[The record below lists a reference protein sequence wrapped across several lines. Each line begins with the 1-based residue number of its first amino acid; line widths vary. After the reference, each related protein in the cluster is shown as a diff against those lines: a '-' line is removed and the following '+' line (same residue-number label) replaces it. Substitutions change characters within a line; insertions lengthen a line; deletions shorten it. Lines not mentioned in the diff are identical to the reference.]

1 MWRQEMSDN
10 LDVIVLDD
18 DEGVCSVV
26 AEVIEAFYTW
36 GKVHS
41 FTDVDKAIVY
51 CLGREVGVA
60 IFVVD
65 VYLSGK
71 NAFSFLD
78 AIVDKYPMAFEDAII
93 ITGLA
98 SEDVVNVCIA
108 SDINY
113 LLEKP
118 IRPYALQL
126 AVRAI
131 VSKYMHF
138 AKKLYMNPELM
149 KSVAKYIT

>member
-1 MWRQEMSDN
+1 MTDT

-18 DEGVCSVV
+18 DANVCDHVTN
-26 AEVIEAFYTW
+26 VIKDFYAW
-36 GKVHS
+36 GQVYS
-41 FTDVDKAIVY
+41 FTDVDKAIGY
-51 CLGREVGVA
+51 CLSREVGAA

-78 AIVDKYPMAFEDAII
+78 AIADKYPMAFEDCII
-93 ITGLA
+93 ITGWA
-98 SEDVVNVCIA
+98 SEDVVNTCIA

-118 IRPYALQL
+118 IRSYALQL

-131 VSKYMHF
+131 GAKYMRF

-149 KSVAKYIT
+149 KSVAKFST

>member
-1 MWRQEMSDN
+1 MTDT

-18 DEGVCSVV
+18 DKGVCEVV
-26 AEVIEAFYTW
+26 TDIIKDFYTW
-36 GKVHS
+36 GNVHS
-41 FTDVDKAIVY
+41 FIDVEQAISY
-51 CLGREVGVA
+51 CLGRDVGVA

-78 AIVDKYPMAFEDAII
+78 AIADKYPMAYEDAVI
-93 ITGLA
+93 ITGKA
-98 SEDVVNVCIA
+98 SADIVNVCIA

-131 VSKYMHF
+131 VSKYLHF

-149 KSVAKYIT
+149 KSVAKFTT

>member
-1 MWRQEMSDN
+1 MTDS

-18 DEGVCSVV
+18 DKGVCEVV
-26 AEVIEAFYTW
+26 TDIIKEFYTW

-41 FTDVDKAIVY
+41 FTDVDQAISY
-51 CLGREVGVA
+51 CLGRDVGVA

-78 AIVDKYPMAFEDAII
+78 AIADKYPMAFEDAVI
-93 ITGLA
+93 ITGRA

-131 VSKYMHF
+131 VSKYLRF

-149 KSVAKYIT
+149 KSVAKFTP

>member
-1 MWRQEMSDN
+1 MTDT
-10 LDVIVLDD
+10 LDVIVIDD
-18 DEGVCSVV
+18 DKGVCEVV
-26 AEVIEAFYTW
+26 IDIIKDFYTW
-36 GKVHS
+36 GNVHS
-41 FTDVDKAIVY
+41 FTDVDQAISY
-51 CLGREVGVA
+51 CLGRDVGVA

-78 AIVDKYPMAFEDAII
+78 AIADKYPLAFEDAVI
-93 ITGLA
+93 ITGKA
-98 SEDVVNVCIA
+98 SADIVNVCIA

-131 VSKYMHF
+131 VSKYLRF

-149 KSVAKYIT
+149 KSVAKFAT

>member
-1 MWRQEMSDN
+1 MTDT
-10 LDVIVLDD
+10 LDVIVIDD
-18 DEGVCSVV
+18 DKGVCEVV
-26 AEVIEAFYTW
+26 TDIIKDFYTW
-36 GKVHS
+36 GNVYS
-41 FTDVDKAIVY
+41 FTDVDQAISY
-51 CLGREVGVA
+51 CLGRDVGVA

-78 AIVDKYPMAFEDAII
+78 AIADKYPMAFEDAVI
-93 ITGLA
+93 ITGRA

-131 VSKYMHF
+131 VSKYLRF

-149 KSVAKYIT
+149 KSVAKFTP

>member
-1 MWRQEMSDN
+1 MTDT

-18 DEGVCSVV
+18 DKGVC
-26 AEVIEAFYTW
+26 EVIADIIKDFYTW
-36 GKVHS
+36 GSIHS
-41 FTDVDKAIVY
+41 FTDVDQSISY
-51 CLGREVGVA
+51 CLGRDVGVA

-65 VYLSGK
+65 VYMPGK

-78 AIVDKYPMAFEDAII
+78 AIADKYPMAYEDAII
-93 ITGLA
+93 ITGKA
-98 SEDVVNVCIA
+98 SADIVNVCIA
-108 SDINY
+108 SDISY

-131 VSKYMHF
+131 VSKYLRF

-149 KSVAKYIT
+149 ESVAKFTT

>member
-1 MWRQEMSDN
+1 MTDT
-10 LDVIVLDD
+10 LDVIVIDD
-18 DEGVCSVV
+18 DKGVCEVV
-26 AEVIEAFYTW
+26 IDIIKDFYTW
-36 GKVHS
+36 GNVHS
-41 FTDVDKAIVY
+41 FTDVDQAISY
-51 CLGREVGVA
+51 CLGRDIGVA

-78 AIVDKYPMAFEDAII
+78 AIADKYPMAFEDAVI
-93 ITGLA
+93 ITGRA

-131 VSKYMHF
+131 VSKYLRF

-149 KSVAKYIT
+149 KSVAKFTP

>member
-1 MWRQEMSDN
+1 MTDT
-10 LDVIVLDD
+10 LDVVVLDD
-18 DEGVCSVV
+18 DQGVCEVV
-26 AEVIEAFYTW
+26 TDIIKDFYTW
-36 GKVHS
+36 GNVYS
-41 FTDVDKAIVY
+41 FTDVDEAISY
-51 CLGREVGVA
+51 CLSREVGVA

-78 AIVDKYPMAFEDAII
+78 AIADKYPMAFEDAVI
-93 ITGLA
+93 ITGKA
-98 SEDVVNVCIA
+98 SADIVNVCIA

-131 VSKYMHF
+131 VSKYLRF

-149 KSVAKYIT
+149 KSVAKFTT

>member
-1 MWRQEMSDN
+1 MTDT

-18 DEGVCSVV
+18 DKGVCDVV
-26 AEVIEAFYTW
+26 TEIIMDFYAW
-36 GKVHS
+36 GKVYS
-41 FTDVDKAIVY
+41 FTDVDKAISY
-51 CLGREVGVA
+51 CLGRDGGVA

-78 AIVDKYPMAFEDAII
+78 AIADKYPMAFEDSII
-93 ITGLA
+93 ITGKA
-98 SEDVVNVCIA
+98 SADIVNVCIA

-118 IRPYALQL
+118 IRSYALQL

-131 VSKYMHF
+131 VSKYLRF
-138 AKKLYMNPELM
+138 AKKLYMNPELI
-149 KSVAKYIT
+149 KSVAKFTT

>member
-1 MWRQEMSDN
+1 MTDT
-10 LDVIVLDD
+10 LDVVVLDD
-18 DEGVCSVV
+18 DQGVCDVV
-26 AEVIEAFYTW
+26 TDIIKDFYTW
-36 GKVHS
+36 GNVYS
-41 FTDVDKAIVY
+41 FTDVDEAISY
-51 CLGREVGVA
+51 CLSREVGVA

-78 AIVDKYPMAFEDAII
+78 AIADKYPMAFEDAVI
-93 ITGLA
+93 ITGKA
-98 SEDVVNVCIA
+98 SADIVNVCIA

-131 VSKYMHF
+131 VSKYLRF

-149 KSVAKYIT
+149 KSVAKFTT

>member
-1 MWRQEMSDN
+1 MSDT

-18 DEGVCSVV
+18 DDAVCEVV
-26 AEVIEAFYTW
+26 TDLIKDFYTW
-36 GKVHS
+36 GQVYA
-41 FTDVDKAIVY
+41 FTDVDKAIKF
-51 CLGREVGVA
+51 CMNRDFGVA

-78 AIVDKYPMAFEDAII
+78 AIADKFPMAFEDTVI
-93 ITGLA
+93 ITGNA
-98 SEDVVNVCIA
+98 SADIVNICLA

-131 VSKYMHF
+131 VSKYLHF
-138 AKKLYMNPELM
+138 VKKLHMNPALM
-149 KSVAKYIT
+149 ESLAKFKP